1 MNQIACYS
9 GLSNYG
15 GHDFA
20 VPLGLREEN
29 ECWRRKDLI
38 QIMEGDGERNGGRK
52 YPRMSD
58 NSKKLID
65 TGPWNRPRNLP
76 LGQFRQ

>member
-1 MNQIACYS
+1 MNQIACDS